1 MAEKVA
7 RSGRGSK
14 ELRLLDGEHAFVGVD
29 VHKRTYTVTVWTPV
43 RGVVASWTQPAEE
56 ALLLARLAAIRS
68 GVGGVAYEA
77 GPTGFGLCRRL
88 RTAGFAADVVAP
100 SRTPSSSGR
109 RTKCDRRDSEQL
121 AFLLGKEMLTPVY
134 VPTPKEEADRQLVR
148 RRDQVMG
155 WVRRVKSQIKSLLLQ
170 HGIEEP
176 AGLAYWSRASVQA
189 LRDLSLGPAMRQ
201 VVDSLLDELA
211 SAAAQRDRLSRQVS
225 DLAATPRHAAAAAL
239 LRHVPGVGLVTA
251 MTFLTELPRPERFG
265 RPTQLGSYL
274 GLAPLVRQSGETE
287 HRGPIMKAGNRRLR
301 TILIEAA
308 WQWIRYDPA
317 ARTRY
322 DHLKQNTKSGYK
334 AITGVARRLGILLWH
349 LVSTGEV
356 YEPPPTDP
364 APDGDTP

>member
-1 MAEKVA
+1 MAEKVT
-7 RSGRGSK
+7 RSGQRSK
-14 ELRLLDGEHAFVGVD
+14 KLRLLEGEVAFVGVD
-29 VHKRTYTVTVWTPV
+29 VHKRTHTVTVWTVP

-56 ALLLARLAAIRS
+56 ALLVARLAPIRP

-88 RTAGFAADVVAP
+88 REAGFAADVVAP

-134 VPTPKEEADRQLVR
+134 VPTPEEEADRQLVR

-170 HGIEEP
+170 HGIAEP
-176 AGLAYWSRASVQA
+176 AGLAHWSRASVQA
-189 LRDLSLGPAMRQ
+189 LRGLSLGPAMRQ

-239 LRHVPGVGLVTA
+239 LRRVPGVGLVTA

-317 ARTRY
+317 AHARY
-322 DHLKQNTKSGYK
+322 EHLKQNTKSGYK

-349 LVSTGEV
+349 LVITGEV
-356 YEPPPTDP
+356 YEPPPPDP
-364 APDGDTP
+364 APEGDTP